1 MKQWLAGLNE
11 RERLLV
17 FGAGLLAAY
26 ALLHLTIFAPL
37 WGGSARMASQLPER
51 QALLA
56 ELRAAEAEVAAL
68 RGRDTAQPAREGAG
82 QALVV
87 IVDRTS
93 REAGLGAALRRN
105 QPTPDQGLR
114 VSFEGAPFDAL
125 VVWLVDLE
133 RRFGIGVE
141 SASFDAAGGPGL
153 VNATLLLE
161 RRS

>member
-1 MKQWLAGLNE
+1 MRQWLAGLNE
-11 RERLLV
+11 RERYLVLGAALL
-17 FGAGLLAAY
+17 GAY
-26 ALLHLTIFAPL
+26 ALLHLTVLAPL
-37 WGGSARMASQLPER
+37 WGGTARMASQLPER
-51 QALLA
+51 QALLG

-68 RGRDTAQPAREGAG
+68 RGRDPTVAREGAG

-93 REAGLGAALRRN
+93 REAGLGGALRRN

-114 VSFEGAPFDAL
+114 VSFEGAAFDTL
-125 VVWLVDLE
+125 VVWLTDLD

-153 VNATLLLE
+153 VNATLVLE
-161 RRS
+161 RRT